1 MSGRGEGRGRGPLLD
16 GVRDRLVRASGD
28 PADGAGPGT
37 VPGAVAVA
45 DALRA
50 SGRVLGTT
58 ALRELTRTAHA
69 EIFGAGPLQRYLD
82 EPGVTDVLVN
92 GPDDVW
98 VDRGAG
104 LERVVVPLGGPDAV
118 RALAVRLAAAG
129 DQRLDD
135 ASPVVDARLP
145 DGTRLHAVVA
155 PVCAAGA
162 VISLRVLRTRT
173 FGLDDLVASG
183 TVPRPW
189 APVLRSLVA
198 RRASVLV
205 SGGTGTG
212 KTTLLAA
219 LLALVPPDER
229 IVCVEEARELDP
241 DHPHVVPLTAR
252 RPNVEGA
259 GGVDLADLVRAALR
273 MRPDRIV
280 LGECRGAEVREV
292 LMALNTGHEGGL
304 ATIHANDVEVIPAR
318 LEALAALAGMDRAAV
333 AAQAVGGLD
342 VVLHLRRV
350 RAAGTTRRV
359 LAQLGLVRGDE
370 RAGVRV
376 DVAGSWDGAAAPVA
390 GPAWGEL
397 VSRWSP

>member
-1 MSGRGEGRGRGPLLD
+1 M
-16 GVRDRLVRASGD
+16 RAGAE
-28 PADGAGPGT
+28 PGAGS
-37 VPGAVAVA
+37 GAGSDDAAVA

-58 ALRELTRTAHA
+58 ALRELTRAAHA

-92 GPDDVW
+92 GSDEVW

-104 LERVVVPLGGPDAV
+104 LERVVVPLGGPEAV

-129 DQRLDD
+129 GQRLDD

-155 PVCAAGA
+155 PVCETGA

-173 FGLDDLVASG
+173 FGLADLVASG
-183 TVPRPW
+183 TVPRAW
-189 APVLRSLVA
+189 EPVLRGLVA

-252 RPNVEGA
+252 RANVEGA

-350 RAAGTTRRV
+350 RVGGTTRRV
-359 LAQLGLVRGDE
+359 LAQVGVVRGDP
-370 RAGVRV
+370 RTGLRV
-376 DVAGSWDGAAAPVA
+376 DVAGSWDGAPGPSDGSSDGDDRSGTEPVA
-390 GPAWGEL
+390 GPAWDE
-397 VSRWSP
+397 VAARWCDVRRA